1 MCRFKKDPENVEIHF
16 SRSNSCLHY
25 KIMGQKSFLPF
36 REKWYLPYDIVCLN
50 QTLNLVYHYLLNL
63 QED

>member
-1 MCRFKKDPENVEIHF
+1 MKLYADKRI
-16 SRSNSCLHY
+16 
-25 KIMGQKSFLPF
+25 LPF

-63 QED
+63 QDD